1 MSWLIDFSLFI
12 CTPQTVSPRKLPFGC
27 EIKACLCE
35 TAVNP
40 CKHETWH
47 ESISESDHLGAS
59 GSERVGLGWVLG
71 GLGVAVLFV
80 LYQGLGGKGWRP
92 PGSPHLRKASSK
104 PKPRSL
110 SKVGCL
116 FVMIF
121 QLVVLIVWSVHS
133 IQAFCISEFCSGSDD
148 RNAQSEGP
156 WTLWV

>member
-1 MSWLIDFSLFI
+1 MDFSLFI
-12 CTPQTVSPRKLPFGC
+12 CTSQTVSPRKLPFGC

-47 ESISESDHLGAS
+47 ESISESDPTW
-59 GSERVGLGWVLG
+59 EQVDQRGWVWDG
-71 GLGVAVLFV
+71 SSGDWVWQCFLF
-80 LYQGLGGKGWRP
+80 YIRALGGKVGGP
-92 PGSPHLRKASSK
+92 QVAPTYQKASSK